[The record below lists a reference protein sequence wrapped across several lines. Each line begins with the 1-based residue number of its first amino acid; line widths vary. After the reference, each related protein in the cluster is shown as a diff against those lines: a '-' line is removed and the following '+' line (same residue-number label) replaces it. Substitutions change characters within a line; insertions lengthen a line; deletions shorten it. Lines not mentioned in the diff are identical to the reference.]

1 MPTLQE
7 WWGPVEE
14 LQRKSDCWSQGF
26 LQTMSEVATQEAGT
40 WGSARLQLT
49 KGQVLLTQVVKGL
62 TVEHLSLLLGRWSL
76 PRVVVRRTS
85 HERNDSKASR
95 DRMEQEEPES
105 VWEGRTSH

>member
-1 MPTLQE
+1 MAE
-7 WWGPVEE
+7 
-14 LQRKSDCWSQGF
+14 
-26 LQTMSEVATQEAGT
+26 
-40 WGSARLQLT
+40 
-49 KGQVLLTQVVKGL
+49 GQVLLSQVVKGL

-105 VWEGRTSH
+105 VWEGRTSHQDSRRRCSLDLGRDPLHQMSERQEQ